1 MWRAQAS
8 VVLSML
14 MLAACFG
21 GNTNGPKT
29 PSGSPA
35 TTATALS
42 TQSAKFFR
50 EREVQGDVA
59 TGSLWALFYHRRA
72 GEPVKTIWRMTGT
85 GDLSVEATGPGGQT
99 IQPDGSPYRTA
110 AATGPILATNGES
123 SGRSRDQA
131 AGRSTP
137 NVVTARPAPSRS
149 SSPEAPARLATGSC
163 QLGGGITVGQFG

>member
-1 MWRAQAS
+1 MMWRAQAS

-99 IQPDGSPYRTA
+99 IQPDGSPRPHGGSNWPHPGDEWGIFWTIPRPGRWTFDA
-110 AATGPILATNGES
+110 KRGDGP
-123 SGRSRDQA
+123 SG
-131 AGRSTP
+131 T
-137 NVVTARPAPSRS
+137 VTIEFS
-149 SSPEAPARLATGSC
+149 
-163 QLGGGITVGQFG
+163 